1 MKKSMLL
8 STIAMIVV
16 VVVALSTATFAW
28 FSSFESVTTEATLTI
43 NAGSAGIEVREAGAS
58 AQWTNTLAPLTASA
72 LSPVAPKT
80 DITAIA
86 APSSASYTAAVY
98 TPADFFSATKKKNDS
113 GVLKFISNGDATANT
128 NYIFV
133 EFQVRNA
140 STESQNI
147 ALTATVV
154 PSNESATDQDKYAVN
169 NTKIVMTYAKGIS
182 SAAGTLVGS
191 TFKYQMTE
199 ETDDLSMNKEF
210 DTTATG
216 KASTNL
222 GADNGFTL
230 STDTKAEA
238 TVTLT
243 AANNTSAEWYTIGV
257 YIWIDGHTADN
268 YAAGASLKATIS
280 VTKA

>member
-58 AQWTNTLAPLTASA
+58 AQWTNTLTPLTASA

-80 DITAIA
+80 DITAIT
-86 APSSASYTAAVY
+86 APSSASYTSAVY
-98 TPADFFSATKKKNDS
+98 TPADFFSATKKKNDGS
-113 GVLKFISNGDATANT
+113 VLKFISNGDATVNS

-140 STESQNI
+140 STSSQNI
-147 ALTATVV
+147 LLTATVV
-154 PSNESATDQDKYAVN
+154 PSNEVATDQDKYAVN

-182 SAAGTLVGS
+182 GASGTLVGS
-191 TFKYQMTE
+191 TFNYQMT
-199 ETDDLSMNKEF
+199 DGSDNLASNQEF

-222 GADNGFTL
+222 ASSSGFNLVSDTSATATATLAAAD
-230 STDTKAEA
+230 
-238 TVTLT
+238 
-243 AANNTSAEWYTIGV
+243 NTSAEWYTIGV
-257 YIWIDGHTADN
+257 YIWIDGHKADN

-280 VTKA
+280 VTKS